1 MTEDTNLQNDVPSIL
16 VDKTIASLIHQ
27 RLIEENLLDY
37 RFKIKD
43 IGKQVAIP
51 IVNLEYLKQLDW
63 FDDDSFITKIVKL
76 EMKNSNQIPAEKIVS
91 QISEFFKQKST
102 PISEE
107 MLDNLPKKWEMFNDL
122 AIIPNDSVNS
132 LEWRRVLAN
141 DESLTKKIWE
151 IIAECINVS
160 RIARQAEIAVD
171 KIRSSQVK
179 MIKGNSGE
187 VEFVDNGVKFWLD
200 VTKVMFSSG
209 NVTER
214 HRIGEINMDGEIVID
229 AFAGIG
235 YYTLPMLV
243 RSNAKHVYACE
254 MNPNSIMALR
264 HGAELNQVLDRLT
277 IVEGDNQETLQSLTG
292 IADRLHL
299 GILPSSQSTWKL
311 AINCLKSTG
320 GMIHI
325 HMNVKESE
333 IEDFSDQCIA
343 ELNKYAVNQCG
354 FENVSLQHVEKVKW
368 YAPHIRHIV
377 LDVAIR

>member
-51 IVNLEYLKQLDW
+51 IVNLEYLKQQDW

>member
-1 MTEDTNLQNDVPSIL
+1 MTEDTNLQNDVFSIL

-264 HGAELNQVLDRLT
+264 RGAELNQVLDRLT

-311 AINCLKSTG
+311 AINCLKTTG
-320 GMIHI
+320 GIIHI

>member
-1 MTEDTNLQNDVPSIL
+1 MTEDTNLQNDVSSIL

-141 DESLTKKIWE
+141 DESLTEKIWE

-160 RIARQAEIAVD
+160 RIARQDEIAVD
-171 KIRSSQVK
+171 NIRSSQVK

-254 MNPNSIMALR
+254 MNPNSIIALR
-264 HGAELNQVLDRLT
+264 RGAELNQVLDRLT

>member
-1 MTEDTNLQNDVPSIL
+1 MTEDTNLQNGVSSIL

-63 FDDDSFITKIVKL
+63 FDDDLFITKIVKL

-141 DESLTKKIWE
+141 DESLTEKIWE

-160 RIARQAEIAVD
+160 RIARQDEIAVD
-171 KIRSSQVK
+171 NIRSSQVK

-254 MNPNSIMALR
+254 MNPNSIIALR
-264 HGAELNQVLDRLT
+264 RGAELNKVLDRLT

>member
-1 MTEDTNLQNDVPSIL
+1 MTEDTNLQNDVSSIL

-254 MNPNSIMALR
+254 MNPNSIIALR
-264 HGAELNQVLDRLT
+264 RGAELNRVLDRLT
-277 IVEGDNQETLQSLTG
+277 IVEGNNQETLQSLTG

>member
-1 MTEDTNLQNDVPSIL
+1 
-16 VDKTIASLIHQ
+16 
-27 RLIEENLLDY
+27 
-37 RFKIKD
+37 
-43 IGKQVAIP
+43 
-51 IVNLEYLKQLDW
+51 
-63 FDDDSFITKIVKL
+63 
-76 EMKNSNQIPAEKIVS
+76 
-91 QISEFFKQKST
+91 
-102 PISEE
+102 
-107 MLDNLPKKWEMFNDL
+107 
-122 AIIPNDSVNS
+122 
-132 LEWRRVLAN
+132 
-141 DESLTKKIWE
+141 
-151 IIAECINVS
+151 
-160 RIARQAEIAVD
+160 
-171 KIRSSQVK
+171 
-179 MIKGNSGE
+179 
-187 VEFVDNGVKFWLD
+187 
-200 VTKVMFSSG
+200 
-209 NVTER
+209 
-214 HRIGEINMDGEIVID
+214 MDGEIVID
-229 AFAGIG
+229 DFAGIG

-254 MNPNSIMALR
+254 MNPNSIIALR
-264 HGAELNQVLDRLT
+264 RGAELNKVLDRLT

>member
-1 MTEDTNLQNDVPSIL
+1 MTEDTNLQNDVSSIL

-320 GMIHI
+320 GIIHI

>member
-1 MTEDTNLQNDVPSIL
+1 MTEDTNLQNDVSSIL

-102 PISEE
+102 SISEE

-132 LEWRRVLAN
+132 LEWRRILAN

-160 RIARQAEIAVD
+160 RIARQDEIAVD
-171 KIRSSQVK
+171 NIRSSQVK

>member
-1 MTEDTNLQNDVPSIL
+1 MTEDTNLQNGVSSIL

-63 FDDDSFITKIVKL
+63 FDDDLFITKIVKL
-76 EMKNSNQIPAEKIVS
+76 EMKNSNQVPAEKIVS

-141 DESLTKKIWE
+141 DESLTEKIWE

-160 RIARQAEIAVD
+160 RIARQDEIAVD
-171 KIRSSQVK
+171 NIRSSQVK

-254 MNPNSIMALR
+254 MNPNSIIALR
-264 HGAELNQVLDRLT
+264 RGAELNKVLDRLT

>member
-1 MTEDTNLQNDVPSIL
+1 MTEDTNLQNDVFSIL

>member
-1 MTEDTNLQNDVPSIL
+1 MTEDTNLQNDVFSIL

-254 MNPNSIMALR
+254 MNPNSIIALR
-264 HGAELNQVLDRLT
+264 RGAELNQVLDRLT

>member
-51 IVNLEYLKQLDW
+51 IVNLESLKQLDW

-141 DESLTKKIWE
+141 NESLTKKIWE

-214 HRIGEINMDGEIVID
+214 HRIGKINMDGEIVID

>member
-1 MTEDTNLQNDVPSIL
+1 
-16 VDKTIASLIHQ
+16 
-27 RLIEENLLDY
+27 
-37 RFKIKD
+37 
-43 IGKQVAIP
+43 
-51 IVNLEYLKQLDW
+51 
-63 FDDDSFITKIVKL
+63 
-76 EMKNSNQIPAEKIVS
+76 
-91 QISEFFKQKST
+91 
-102 PISEE
+102 
-107 MLDNLPKKWEMFNDL
+107 MFNDL

-171 KIRSSQVK
+171 NIRSSQVK

-187 VEFVDNGVKFWLD
+187 VEFVDNGVKFWVD

>member
-1 MTEDTNLQNDVPSIL
+1 MTEGTNHQNDVFSIL

-43 IGKQVAIP
+43 IGNQVAIP
-51 IVNLEYLKQLDW
+51 IVNLELLKQQNW
-63 FDDDSFITKIVKL
+63 FDDGSFITEIVEL
-76 EMKNSNQIPAEKIVS
+76 EMKNTNQNPAEKIVS
-91 QISEFFKQKST
+91 QISESFKQNSI
-102 PISEE
+102 PITQE
-107 MLDNLPKKWEMFNDL
+107 MLDNLPKKWELFDDL

-132 LEWRRVLAN
+132 LDWRRVLAN
-141 DESLTKKIWE
+141 DESLTEKIWQ

-160 RIARQAEIAVD
+160 RIARQAEIAGD

-179 MIKGNSGE
+179 MIKGDSGE

-235 YYTLPMLV
+235 YYALPMLV

-254 MNPNSIMALR
+254 MNPNSIMALTR
-264 HGAELNQVLDRLT
+264 GAELNHVLDRLT

-311 AINCLKSTG
+311 AINCLKTTG
-320 GMIHI
+320 GIIHI

-333 IEDFSDQCIA
+333 IEDFCDNCIS
-343 ELNKYAVNQCG
+343 ELRQYAINQCG
-354 FENVSLQHVEKVKW
+354 FENVTLQHIEKVKW

-377 LDVAIR
+377 LDVAIQ

>member
-1 MTEDTNLQNDVPSIL
+1 MTEDTNLQNGVSSIL

-51 IVNLEYLKQLDW
+51 IVNLENLKQLCW

-76 EMKNSNQIPAEKIVS
+76 EMKNSNQVPAEKIVS

-141 DESLTKKIWE
+141 DESLTEKIWE

-160 RIARQAEIAVD
+160 RIARQDEIAVD
-171 KIRSSQVK
+171 NIRSSQVK

-254 MNPNSIMALR
+254 MNPNSIIALR
-264 HGAELNQVLDRLT
+264 RGAELNKVLDRLT

>member
-1 MTEDTNLQNDVPSIL
+1 MTEDTNLQNDVFSIL
-16 VDKTIASLIHQ
+16 VDKTVASLIHQ

-141 DESLTKKIWE
+141 DESLTEKIWE

>member
-1 MTEDTNLQNDVPSIL
+1 MTGGTNHQNDVLSIL

-27 RLIEENLLDY
+27 KLIEENLLDY

-51 IVNLEYLKQLDW
+51 IANLEQLKQLNW
-63 FDDDSFITKIVKL
+63 FDDSFIIEIVEL
-76 EMKNSNQIPAEKIVS
+76 EIKNTNQIPAQKIVS
-91 QISEFFKQKST
+91 QISKFFKQNSM
-102 PISEE
+102 PITQK
-107 MLDNLPKKWEMFNDL
+107 MLDNLPKKWEMFGDL
-122 AIIPNDSVNS
+122 AIIPNDSLNS
-132 LEWRRVLAN
+132 LEWRRILAN
-141 DESLTKKIWE
+141 NESLTEQLWD

-160 RIARQAEIAVD
+160 RIARQAEIAGD

-179 MIKGNSGE
+179 MIKGDSGE

-214 HRIGEINMDGEIVID
+214 HRIGDIDMGGEVVVD

-235 YYTLPMLV
+235 YYALPMLV

-254 MNPNSIMALR
+254 MNPNSIMAITR
-264 HGAELNQVLDRLT
+264 GAELNQVLDRLT

-292 IADRLHL
+292 VADRVHL
-299 GILPSSQSTWKL
+299 GILPSSQNTWKL
-311 AINCLKSTG
+311 AIDCLKKTG
-320 GMIHI
+320 GIIHI

-333 IEDFSDQCIA
+333 IEDFSEYCIR
-343 ELNKYAVNQCG
+343 ELRQYAVNQCG
-354 FENVSLQHVEKVKW
+354 FENVSLQHIEKVKW
-368 YAPHIRHIV
+368 YSPHIRHIV
-377 LDVAIR
+377 LDVAVQ

>member
-1 MTEDTNLQNDVPSIL
+1 MTGGTNHQNDVFSIL

-51 IVNLEYLKQLDW
+51 IANLEQLKQLNW
-63 FDDDSFITKIVKL
+63 FDDSFIIEIVEL
-76 EMKNSNQIPAEKIVS
+76 EMKNTNQIPAQKIAS
-91 QISEFFKQKST
+91 QISKFFKQNSM
-102 PISEE
+102 PITQK
-107 MLDNLPKKWEMFNDL
+107 MLDNLPKKWEMFGDL

-132 LEWRRVLAN
+132 LEWLRVIAN
-141 DESLTKKIWE
+141 DEPLTEKIWE
-151 IIAECINVS
+151 IIAESINVS
-160 RIARQAEIAVD
+160 RIARQAEIAGD

-179 MIKGNSGE
+179 MIKGDSGE
-187 VEFVDNGVKFWLD
+187 VEFLDNGVKFWLD

-214 HRIGEINMDGEIVID
+214 HRIGDIDMSDEVVVD

-243 RSNAKHVYACE
+243 RSNAEYVYACE
-254 MNPNSIMALR
+254 MNPNSIMALTR
-264 HGAELNQVLDRLT
+264 GAELNQVLDRLT
-277 IVEGDNQETLQSLTG
+277 IVEGDNKETLQSLSG
-292 IADRLHL
+292 IADRVHL

-311 AINCLKSTG
+311 AIDCLKATG
-320 GMIHI
+320 GIIHI

-333 IEDFSDQCIA
+333 IEDFSDYCVR
-343 ELNKYAVNQCG
+343 ELKQYAVNQCG

-377 LDVAIR
+377 LDVAIQ

>member
-1 MTEDTNLQNDVPSIL
+1 MTGSTNHQNDVYSIL
-16 VDKTIASLIHQ
+16 VDKNIASLIHQ

-51 IVNLEYLKQLDW
+51 IVNLEHLKQLDW
-63 FDDDSFITKIVKL
+63 FDDSFIIEIVEL
-76 EMKNSNQIPAEKIVS
+76 EMKNTNQIPAEKIVS
-91 QISEFFKQKST
+91 QISEFFRQKST
-102 PISEE
+102 LISEE
-107 MLDNLPKKWEMFNDL
+107 MLDNLPKKWEIFSDL
-122 AIIPNDSVNS
+122 AIIPNDSLNS
-132 LEWRRVLAN
+132 LEWHRILSN
-141 DESLTKKIWE
+141 SEPLTEKIWE

-160 RIARQAEIAVD
+160 RIARQAEIADD

-179 MIKGNSGE
+179 MIKGDSGE

-254 MNPNSIMALR
+254 MNPNSIMALNR
-264 HGAELNQVLDRLT
+264 GAELNQVLDRLT

-299 GILPSSQSTWKL
+299 GILPSSQKTWKL
-311 AINCLKSTG
+311 AINCLKTTG
-320 GMIHI
+320 GIIHI

-343 ELNKYAVNQCG
+343 ELNKYAVNKCG

-377 LDVAIR
+377 LDVAIQ

>member
-1 MTEDTNLQNDVPSIL
+1 MTEDTNLQNDVSSIL

-63 FDDDSFITKIVKL
+63 FDDDLFITKIVKL

-141 DESLTKKIWE
+141 DESLTEKIWE

-160 RIARQAEIAVD
+160 RIARQDEIAVD
-171 KIRSSQVK
+171 NIRSSQVK

>member
-91 QISEFFKQKST
+91 QISEFFIQKST

>member
-51 IVNLEYLKQLDW
+51 IVNLEYLKQQDW

-141 DESLTKKIWE
+141 DESLTEKIWE

-311 AINCLKSTG
+311 AINCLKTTG
-320 GMIHI
+320 GIIHI

>member
-1 MTEDTNLQNDVPSIL
+1 MTEDTNLQNDVFSIL

-141 DESLTKKIWE
+141 DESLTEKIWE

-160 RIARQAEIAVD
+160 RIARQDEIAVD
-171 KIRSSQVK
+171 NIRSSQVK

-254 MNPNSIMALR
+254 MNPNSIIALR
-264 HGAELNQVLDRLT
+264 RGAELNKVLDRLT

>member
-1 MTEDTNLQNDVPSIL
+1 MTEDTNLQNDVSSIL

-51 IVNLEYLKQLDW
+51 IVNLEYLKQQDW

-91 QISEFFKQKST
+91 QISEFFIQKST

>member
-1 MTEDTNLQNDVPSIL
+1 MTGSTNHQNDVYSIL
-16 VDKTIASLIHQ
+16 VDKNIASLIHQ

-51 IVNLEYLKQLDW
+51 IVNLEHLKQLDW
-63 FDDDSFITKIVKL
+63 FDDSFIIEIVEL
-76 EMKNSNQIPAEKIVS
+76 EMKSTNQIPAEKIVS
-91 QISEFFKQKST
+91 QISEFFRQKST
-102 PISEE
+102 LISEE
-107 MLDNLPKKWEMFNDL
+107 MLDNLPKKWEIFSDL
-122 AIIPNDSVNS
+122 AIIPNDSLNS
-132 LEWRRVLAN
+132 LEWHRILSN
-141 DESLTKKIWE
+141 NEPLTEKIWE

-160 RIARQAEIAVD
+160 RIARQAEIADD

-179 MIKGNSGE
+179 MIKGDSGE

-254 MNPNSIMALR
+254 MNPNSIMALNR
-264 HGAELNQVLDRLT
+264 GAELNQVLDRLT

-299 GILPSSQSTWKL
+299 GILPSSQKTWKL
-311 AINCLKSTG
+311 AINCLKTTG
-320 GMIHI
+320 GIIHI

-343 ELNKYAVNQCG
+343 ELNKYAVNKCG

-377 LDVAIR
+377 LDVAIQ

>member
-1 MTEDTNLQNDVPSIL
+1 MTEDTNLQNDVSSIL

-102 PISEE
+102 SISEE

>member
-1 MTEDTNLQNDVPSIL
+1 MTGGTDQQNDVSSIL
-16 VDKTIASLIHQ
+16 VDKTIASIIHE

-43 IGKQVAIP
+43 IGNQVAIP
-51 IVNLEYLKQLDW
+51 IVNLEQLKQLNW
-63 FDDDSFITKIVKL
+63 FNDDSFVTEIVEL
-76 EMKNSNQIPAEKIVS
+76 EMKNTNQIPAQKIVS
-91 QISEFFKQKST
+91 QISTFFKQNSI
-102 PISEE
+102 PITQE
-107 MLDNLPKKWEMFNDL
+107 MLDNLPKKWEMFGDL

-141 DESLTKKIWE
+141 DESLTEKIWQ

-160 RIARQAEIAVD
+160 RIARQAEIADD

-179 MIKGNSGE
+179 MIKGDSGE
-187 VEFVDNGVKFWLD
+187 VEFLDNGVKFWLD

-214 HRIGEINMDGEIVID
+214 HRIGDIDMGGEVVVD

-243 RSNAKHVYACE
+243 RSNAKYVYACE
-254 MNPNSIMALR
+254 INPNSIMALTR
-264 HGAELNQVLDRLT
+264 GAELNQVLDRLT

-292 IADRLHL
+292 IADRVHL
-299 GILPSSQSTWKL
+299 GILPSSQNTWKL
-311 AINCLKSTG
+311 AIDCLKTTG
-320 GMIHI
+320 GIIHI

-333 IEDFSDQCIA
+333 IEEFCDYCVG
-343 ELNKYAVNQCG
+343 ELRQYAVNQCG
-354 FENVSLQHVEKVKW
+354 FENVSLKHIEKVKW

>member
-1 MTEDTNLQNDVPSIL
+1 MTEDTNLQNDVFSIL

-141 DESLTKKIWE
+141 NESLTKKIWE

-254 MNPNSIMALR
+254 MNPNSIIALR
-264 HGAELNQVLDRLT
+264 RGAELNQVLDRLT

>member
-254 MNPNSIMALR
+254 MNPNSIIALR
-264 HGAELNQVLDRLT
+264 RGAELNQVLDRLT

>member
-1 MTEDTNLQNDVPSIL
+1 MTEDTNLQNDVFSIL

-91 QISEFFKQKST
+91 QISEFFIQKST

-320 GMIHI
+320 GIIHI

>member
-1 MTEDTNLQNDVPSIL
+1 MTEDTNLQNDVSSIL

-51 IVNLEYLKQLDW
+51 IVNLEYLKQQDW

-91 QISEFFKQKST
+91 QISEFFIQKST

-254 MNPNSIMALR
+254 MNPNSIIALR
-264 HGAELNQVLDRLT
+264 RGAELNQVLDRLT

>member
-1 MTEDTNLQNDVPSIL
+1 MYSIL

-27 RLIEENLLDY
+27 RLIEENQLDY

-63 FDDDSFITKIVKL
+63 FDDDLFITKIVKL

-141 DESLTKKIWE
+141 DESLTEKIWE

-160 RIARQAEIAVD
+160 RIARQDEIAVD
-171 KIRSSQVK
+171 NIRSSQVK

-214 HRIGEINMDGEIVID
+214 HRIGDINMDGEIVID

-254 MNPNSIMALR
+254 MNPNSIIALR
-264 HGAELNQVLDRLT
+264 RGAELNKVLDRLT

>member
-1 MTEDTNLQNDVPSIL
+1 MTEDTNLQNDVFSIL
-16 VDKTIASLIHQ
+16 VDKPIASLIHQ

-63 FDDDSFITKIVKL
+63 FDDYSFITKIVKL

-102 PISEE
+102 PISQE

-141 DESLTKKIWE
+141 DESLTEKIWE

-264 HGAELNQVLDRLT
+264 RGAELNQVLDRLT

-343 ELNKYAVNQCG
+343 ELDKYAVNQCG
-354 FENVSLQHVEKVKW
+354 FENVSIKHIEKVKW

-377 LDVAIR
+377 LDVAVQ

>member
-1 MTEDTNLQNDVPSIL
+1 MTGSTNHQNDVYSIL
-16 VDKTIASLIHQ
+16 VDKNIASLIHQ

-51 IVNLEYLKQLDW
+51 IVNLEHLKQLDW
-63 FDDDSFITKIVKL
+63 FDDSFIIEIVEL
-76 EMKNSNQIPAEKIVS
+76 EMKSTNQIPAEKIVS
-91 QISEFFKQKST
+91 QISEFFRQKST
-102 PISEE
+102 LISEE
-107 MLDNLPKKWEMFNDL
+107 MLDNLPKKWEIFSDL
-122 AIIPNDSVNS
+122 AIIPNDSLNS
-132 LEWRRVLAN
+132 LEWHRILSN
-141 DESLTKKIWE
+141 SEPLTEKIWE

-160 RIARQAEIAVD
+160 RIARQAEIADD

-179 MIKGNSGE
+179 MIKGDSGE

-254 MNPNSIMALR
+254 MNPNSIMALNR
-264 HGAELNQVLDRLT
+264 GAELNQVLDRLT

-299 GILPSSQSTWKL
+299 GILPSSQKTWKL
-311 AINCLKSTG
+311 AINCLKTTG
-320 GMIHI
+320 GIIHI

-343 ELNKYAVNQCG
+343 ELNKYAVNKCG

-377 LDVAIR
+377 LDVAIQ

>member
-1 MTEDTNLQNDVPSIL
+1 MTEDTNLQNDVSSIL

-254 MNPNSIMALR
+254 MNPNSIIALR
-264 HGAELNQVLDRLT
+264 RGAELNQVLDRLT